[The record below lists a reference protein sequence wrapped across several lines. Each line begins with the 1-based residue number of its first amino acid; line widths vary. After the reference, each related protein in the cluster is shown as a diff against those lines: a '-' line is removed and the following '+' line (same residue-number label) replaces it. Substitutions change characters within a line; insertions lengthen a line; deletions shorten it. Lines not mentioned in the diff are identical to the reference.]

1 MKDWEGTLC
10 KPDKWKA
17 DKNKDTNNERR
28 DHHCGASIQSIETA
42 KNPRPLILI
51 LMETP
56 NRMRVALAGLA
67 SDLGLPS
74 HGSSQSRAVSRAE
87 RVALYRF
94 QGFTAGLTIKFRSAR
109 S

>member
-17 DKNKDTNNERR
+17 DKNKDTNNESQ
-28 DHHCGASIQSIETA
+28 DHHCGASIQSIENA
-42 KNPRPLILI
+42 KNPGSHILI
-51 LMETP
+51 LETP

>member
-1 MKDWEGTLC
+1 
-10 KPDKWKA
+10 
-17 DKNKDTNNERR
+17 
-28 DHHCGASIQSIETA
+28 
-42 KNPRPLILI
+42 
-51 LMETP
+51 
-56 NRMRVALAGLA
+56 MRVALAGLA